1 MTLRPFSLEPAIGV
15 VLRIGTA
22 IASAALGIGI
32 TLSFLAGFHV
42 LSHALLVGGVFI
54 LLLTPV
60 ARVVVS
66 LIDFILNRDWLFV
79 VLNAIVLFLL
89 GSAFLAAFV

>member
-1 MTLRPFSLEPAIGV
+1 MTMHPFSLEPAIGT

-22 IASAALGIGI
+22 IASAALAAGIA
-32 TLSFLAGFHV
+32 LSYLPAMGV
-42 LSHALLVGGVFI
+42 LSHALLVGGVFV

-66 LIDFILNRDWLFV
+66 LIDFVLNRDWLFV
-79 VLNAIVLFLL
+79 SLNTIVLFLL
-89 GSAFLAAFV
+89 GSAFVAAFI